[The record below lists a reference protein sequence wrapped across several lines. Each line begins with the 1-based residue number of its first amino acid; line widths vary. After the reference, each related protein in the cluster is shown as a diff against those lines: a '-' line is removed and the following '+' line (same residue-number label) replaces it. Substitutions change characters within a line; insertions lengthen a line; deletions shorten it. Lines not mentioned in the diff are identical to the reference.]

1 MSAARVVVLGA
12 GPAGLAAATHL
23 LEHGRGRV
31 SVRLL
36 NMGHH
41 LGGKAA
47 SYVDARGRKS
57 EHGWHMVLGFYAR
70 MRKLM
75 RSAGVDVARTLS
87 SMGGQ
92 SHAYESWDGRIHT
105 LDGSGGRLS
114 VAGKFLG
121 YDGLPLAERLAFGR
135 CLTQAYA
142 IATSAEDARRHDD
155 ICWDTWAIEHGL
167 RPHITRY
174 SLFRLFREAFFNFP
188 EPISAYHVLCTLRLM
203 STSEDAEAFVCRG
216 PFSERIWDP
225 IGRHIERL
233 GGKIEPYSMVTDFVY
248 DGPRVRGLRVARPD
262 PAGHD
267 SGMSPWKTR
276 QIPEAQGSA
285 RVDEQFDWVI
295 STLPHA
301 VLATLNARDQRF
313 WSSPYFRR
321 ITHLR
326 SASTIAMTVR
336 TRRPVGRFQGPVFG
350 LPAPLGICVD
360 MTRHLDETRGSP
372 GSFLSFVGQEAGFEA
387 WSDEQIVSFTLD
399 NFARAPGFGDVRAAG
414 IAELEI
420 HRNRADFER
429 IFLCEP
435 GVQQFRPGPLTPF
448 RNLFLAGDWVTNEVD
463 LVCMEG
469 AIASG
474 LEAAKQVLG
483 RVGQS

>member
-1 MSAARVVVLGA
+1 MIVLGA

-31 SVRLL
+31 GVRVL

-47 SYVDARGRKS
+47 SYVDARGRKT
-57 EHGWHMVLGFYAR
+57 EHGWHMVLGFYSR
-70 MRKLM
+70 MRRLM
-75 RSAGVDVARTLS
+75 RSAGVDAARVLS

-92 SHAYESWDGRIHT
+92 SHPYESWDRRLHT

-114 VAGKFLG
+114 VASKFLS
-121 YDGLPLAERLAFGR
+121 YDGLPLAERLGFGR
-135 CLTQAYA
+135 FMTQAYA
-142 IATSAEDARRHDD
+142 VATSAEDLTHHDD
-155 ICWDTWAIEHGL
+155 ICWDTWAVEQGL
-167 RPHITRY
+167 RPHVTRY
-174 SLFRLFREAFFNFP
+174 SLFRLFREAYFNFP
-188 EPISAYHVLCTLRLM
+188 EPVSAYHVLRTLRAM

-225 IGRHIERL
+225 IGRHVERL
-233 GGKIEPYSMVTDFVY
+233 GGKIEPYSMATDFVY
-248 DGPRVRGLRVARPD
+248 EGRRIRGLRIARPD
-262 PAGHD
+262 PRGHD

-276 QIPEAQGSA
+276 QIPEAEGSA
-285 RVDEQFDWVI
+285 RVEDQLDWVI

-301 VLATLNARDQRF
+301 VLTTMNARDRRL
-313 WSSPYFRR
+313 WSSPFFRR
-321 ITHLR
+321 ITQLR
-326 SASTIAMTVR
+326 AAATVSMNVR
-336 TRRPVGRFQGPVFG
+336 THRPIGRFRGPVFG

-360 MTRHLDETRGSP
+360 MTRHLDENRALP
-372 GSFLSFVGQEAGFEA
+372 GSALAFVGQEAGFET
-387 WSDEQIVSFTLD
+387 WTDDQIVAFTLD
-399 NFARAPGFGDVRAAG
+399 NFARVPGFGDVRAAG

-429 IFLCEP
+429 LFLCEP
-435 GVQQFRPGPLTPF
+435 GVQQFRPGPKTPF
-448 RNLFLAGDWVTNEVD
+448 ENLFLAGDWVKNEVD

-474 LEAAKQVLG
+474 IEAANQVLE
-483 RVGQS
+483 RLGQR